1 MWNCGAAKADLAG
14 PWWVGDTKFTNV
26 CESGQRASF
35 TVWPSASIG
44 KIIQQA
50 SPTGSSVSATTVST
64 TSVPSSTVSNTPDI
78 PEQHKSDD
86 SSGRLSLAL
95 GAGLGVPLGMASIG
109 FLAFLLWK
117 IRYQRQSSQL
127 NAGFTPVQQSQ
138 DTVMESG
145 HPLSEMAGGEAR
157 HEMLVKDGR
166 NVPEIDS
173 RQTYE
178 VFTRG

>member
-14 PWWVGDTKFTNV
+14 PWWVGDTKYTNV

-35 TVWPSASIG
+35 TVWPSASIR
-44 KIIQQA
+44 KIIERA
-50 SPTGSSVSATTVST
+50 SSTGSSVSTTTLST
-64 TSVPSSTVSNTPDI
+64 TSAPSSTVIITPDI
-78 PEQHKSDD
+78 PQQDKSDD
-86 SSGRLSLAL
+86 NRGRLSLTL

-117 IRYQRQSSQL
+117 VRSQRQSSRST
-127 NAGFTPVQQSQ
+127 AGLPLSQESQQ
-138 DTVMESG
+138 TVMQSG
-145 HPLSEMAGGEAR
+145 DTLNEMAGGEAG
-157 HEMLVKDGR
+157 HEMWVKNGR

-178 VFTRG
+178 VFTQG